1 MAARVYVCPD
11 ISCQHCTAT
20 IEREL
25 KALDGVVSV
34 QADLNT
40 KKVVVE
46 VTDESLFPKV
56 EATLKEIG
64 YPPAPEVSVA

>member
-1 MAARVYVCPD
+1 MATKVYVCPD
-11 ISCQHCTAT
+11 ISCHHCTMT

-25 KALDGVVSV
+25 KALDGVISV
-34 QADLNT
+34 QADLDT

-46 VTDESLFPKV
+46 VKDESVFPTV

-64 YPPAPEVSVA
+64 YPPAPEVSLA